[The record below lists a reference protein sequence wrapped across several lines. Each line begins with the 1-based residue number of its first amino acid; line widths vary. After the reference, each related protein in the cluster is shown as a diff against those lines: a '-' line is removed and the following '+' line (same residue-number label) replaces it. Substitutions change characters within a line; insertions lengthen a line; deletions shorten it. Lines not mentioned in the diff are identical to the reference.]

1 MAKPEAAKN
10 LISYALIGKVSG
22 VTGCIEKDPTM
33 VNSRSTKRGFSP
45 LQVAASAEQNA
56 AETMQVLLAAGA
68 DPKHQDMMA
77 MTVLHVAAAKPN
89 PEAFLKVMSLPDAK
103 ALIDMVD
110 EDGCTALHYAASEGR
125 LEIVEALM
133 RAGAATAPENSSG
146 QTPLA
151 LAKEG
156 AFDAV
161 ISLLENG
168 LPPEPGAEGAEGG
181 GEEEE
186 S

>member
-1 MAKPEAAKN
+1 
-10 LISYALIGKVSG
+10 
-22 VTGCIEKDPTM
+22 
-33 VNSRSTKRGFSP
+33 
-45 LQVAASAEQNA
+45 
-56 AETMQVLLAAGA
+56 
-68 DPKHQDMMA
+68 MA

-186 S
+186 SYLGRGVLSGALFGCCSRRARVPCGRTGSPEVPLPTVAVPPARSLANYDNNDLRSQTVQF

>member
-1 MAKPEAAKN
+1 
-10 LISYALIGKVSG
+10 
-22 VTGCIEKDPTM
+22 
-33 VNSRSTKRGFSP
+33 
-45 LQVAASAEQNA
+45 
-56 AETMQVLLAAGA
+56 
-68 DPKHQDMMA
+68 MA